1 MVFSQLVQR
10 EVLLRQLMAVILSML
25 RMNFS
30 HKRLYYMKKKLRTL
44 IELNNTE
51 MQSDSTNPDS
61 VADAFLASTLRY
73 IQFQKQKGGVVGEKF
88 NSVKL

>member
-10 EVLLRQLMAVILSML
+10 EVLLRQLMAMILSML

-44 IELNNTE
+44 K
-51 MQSDSTNPDS
+51 P
-61 VADAFLASTLRY
+61 
-73 IQFQKQKGGVVGEKF
+73 K
-88 NSVKL
+88 